1 MKEFE
6 ALKKLVSELTSVVIN
21 DGTTK
26 LFDID
31 TYDMYDEYT
40 IMLGSLYDEVY
51 EISADEIESV
61 NDRVVKLKNAT
72 LTFLTK

>member
-21 DGTTK
+21 DGTIK

-40 IMLGSLYDEVY
+40 ITLSSLSDEVY

>member
-40 IMLGSLYDEVY
+40 ITLGSLSDEVY